1 MPATVLFT
9 EDRFQ
14 EHRHMMQEILQCA
27 VDAAKTAGTI
37 MVHDFRTVTATEKSR
52 NDLVT
57 ETDLKCESE
66 IASMIRSRYP
76 SHMILAE
83 ERHKDTD
90 VLADGLWIVDP
101 LDGTNNYAHGIP
113 HFCVSIAYAERGEVI
128 AGVVLDPMRN
138 ELFTGTRGGGAFLNG
153 ARISVSGTERV
164 SASIITTGFYYDRG
178 AMMEKTLD
186 TIHSLFSA
194 DIRGIRRLGS
204 AALDLCWVACGRFD
218 GYFEYRLSPWDFAA
232 GMLLVREAGGKGSDR
247 EGKELGFTSE
257 SVVVSN
263 GRIHDEFVG
272 IVKWKG

>member
-1 MPATVLFT
+1 MVRDFGTV
-9 EDRFQ
+9 
-14 EHRHMMQEILQCA
+14 
-27 VDAAKTAGTI
+27 AA
-37 MVHDFRTVTATEKSR
+37 FEKSR
-52 NDLVT
+52 NNLVT
-57 ETDLKCESE
+57 ETDLTCESE

-76 SHMILAE
+76 SHAILAE
-83 ERHKDTD
+83 ERLDGTD
-90 VLADGLWIVDP
+90 ALSERLWIIDP

-138 ELFTGTRGGGAFLNG
+138 ELFTATRGSGAFLNRE
-153 ARISVSGTERV
+153 RISVSGTKRV

-186 TIHSLFSA
+186 AIHSLFTA

-232 GMLLVREAGGKGSDR
+232 GMLLVREAGGKCSDR
-247 EGKELGFTSE
+247 EGRGLGLTSK

-263 GRIHDEFVG
+263 GMIHEEFLG